1 MMEIPEK
8 IELSTEKIEEF
19 LKALTVLTHTMGIQV
34 AGCGCCGSPFLMGVK
49 AEPDKRYVCD
59 NEGYDLDFQ

>member
-19 LKALTVLTHTMGIQV
+19 LKALTVLTHTMGIAV
-34 AGCGCCGSPFLMGVK
+34 A
-49 AEPDKRYVCD
+49 DKRYVCD